1 MLIVLGRV
9 PQFEWPTHVKFVL
22 LGMAFAA
29 YAFSV
34 LVEGI
39 SCMTDALV
47 WEFDELS
54 DRLYIHFDVSDHFL
68 KLDTFIKTAE
78 SARKVIDALDV
89 TFFHGSLEYEL
100 IVLPP
105 AGGTFLSKL
114 AVLVGVPGA
123 VFAFLNSDVGGAYV
137 EGLTGRSPSEWAKSF
152 GEDHRAR
159 IDSVL
164 EESEKPEDE
173 TVFDVIEGP
182 EEALPTSSDEAC
194 KEAAQIVVA
203 MARGVLEKSPDELQK
218 LGMGV
223 GALPDAVD
231 ARADFY
237 AACIEDREV
246 KRVGFTPDDDFPI
259 PRNSFPERA
268 QKPVRKPTEEEPP
281 DWSVSIESIY
291 VTSPNWDKEDQK
303 TRQWKGKDQN
313 RRDCYFVIEDAEFW
327 HKVKHKA
334 LHVEVLDNLKVQWAF
349 QIADGRPKNRRVLRV
364 LEFNGD
370 KLADSLPPAAVR
382 AILGQYSEYE
392 ASTGPRTLFDQ

>member
-1 MLIVLGRV
+1 
-9 PQFEWPTHVKFVL
+9 
-22 LGMAFAA
+22 
-29 YAFSV
+29 
-34 LVEGI
+34 
-39 SCMTDALV
+39 MTDALV
-47 WEFDELS
+47 WEFDGRS

-78 SARKVIDALDV
+78 SARKVIDALDE
-89 TFFHGSLEYEL
+89 TFFNGSLEYEL

-105 AGGTFLSKL
+105 AEGTFLSKL

-164 EESEKPEDE
+164 EESETPADE
-173 TVFDVIEGP
+173 TGLDVIEGP
-182 EEALPTSSDEAC
+182 PEALSMSADEAC

-203 MARGVLEKSPDELQK
+203 MARGVLEKSQDDLQK
-218 LGMGV
+218 VGMEV
-223 GALPDAVD
+223 GALADAVD

-237 AACIEDREV
+237 AACIENRDV

-259 PRNSFPERA
+259 PRNAFPERA
-268 QKPVRKPTEEEPP
+268 QKPARKPKDEEPP
-281 DWSVSIESIY
+281 EWSVSIESIY

-303 TRQWKGKDQN
+303 TRQWKGKDQI

-334 LHVEVLDNLKVQWAF
+334 LNVEVLDNLKVQWAF
-349 QIADGRPKNRRVLRV
+349 QNIDGRPKNRRVLRV
-364 LEFNGD
+364 LEFNSD
-370 KLADSLPPAAVR
+370 KLADPLPPAAVR
-382 AILGQYSEYE
+382 AILGQYSEND
-392 ASTGPRTLFDQ
+392 ASIGPRTLFDQ

>member
-1 MLIVLGRV
+1 
-9 PQFEWPTHVKFVL
+9 
-22 LGMAFAA
+22 
-29 YAFSV
+29 
-34 LVEGI
+34 
-39 SCMTDALV
+39 MTDALV
-47 WEFDELS
+47 WEFDGRS

-78 SARKVIDALDV
+78 SARNVIDALDE
-89 TFFHGSLEYEL
+89 TFFNSSLEYEL

-105 AGGTFLSKL
+105 AEGTFLSKL

-123 VFAFLNSDVGGAYV
+123 VFVFINSDVGGAYV

-159 IDSVL
+159 IDAFQV
-164 EESEKPEDE
+164 ETETPENDE
-173 TVFDVIEGP
+173 AGFDVIEGP
-182 EEALPTSSDEAC
+182 PESSPIDTDEAC

-203 MARGVLEKSPDELQK
+203 MARGVLEKSPDELHK
-218 LGMGV
+218 VGMEL

-237 AACIEDREV
+237 AACIEDGEV

-268 QKPVRKPTEEEPP
+268 QKPARKPKDEEPP
-281 DWSVSIESIY
+281 EWSVSIESIY

-303 TRQWKGKDQN
+303 TRQWKGKDQI
-313 RRDCYFVIEDAEFW
+313 RRPCYFVIEDAEFW

-334 LHVEVLDNLKVQWAF
+334 LNVEVLDNLKVQWAF
-349 QIADGRPKNRRVLRV
+349 QNTDGRPKNRRVLRV
-364 LEFNGD
+364 LEFNDD
-370 KLADSLPPAAVR
+370 KLAEPLPPAAVR

-392 ASTGPRTLFDQ
+392 ASIGPRTLFDQ

>member
-1 MLIVLGRV
+1 
-9 PQFEWPTHVKFVL
+9 
-22 LGMAFAA
+22 
-29 YAFSV
+29 
-34 LVEGI
+34 
-39 SCMTDALV
+39 MTDALV
-47 WEFDELS
+47 WEFDGRS

-78 SARKVIDALDV
+78 SARKVIGALDEN
-89 TFFHGSLEYEL
+89 FFNGSLEYEL
-100 IVLPP
+100 IVLPT

-159 IDSVL
+159 IDSAL
-164 EESEKPEDE
+164 KESERPEDE
-173 TVFDVIEGP
+173 TSFDVSEGP
-182 EEALPTSSDEAC
+182 PEASPASSDEAC

-203 MARGVLEKSPDELQK
+203 MARGILQKKPDELQK
-218 LGMGV
+218 VGMGV

-237 AACIEDREV
+237 AACFEDRDV
-246 KRVGFTPDDDFPI
+246 KRVGFTPEDDFPI

-268 QKPVRKPTEEEPP
+268 QKPARKPKDEEPP
-281 DWSVSIESIY
+281 EWSVSIESIY
-291 VTSPNWDKEDQK
+291 VTSPNWDKENQH
-303 TRQWKGKDQN
+303 TRQWKGKDQI

-327 HKVKHKA
+327 HKVKQKA

-349 QIADGRPKNRRVLRV
+349 QITEGRPKNRRVLRV
-364 LEFNGD
+364 LEYNGD
-370 KLADSLPPAAVR
+370 KLADSLTPAAVR

-392 ASTGPRTLFDQ
+392 ASISPRTLFDH